1 MLLCL
6 LVLLVFCLSKYFILY
21 TGFEFEFA
29 NWFEPSLVTFQ
40 CLSGW
45 MVIPSGFTYM
55 NSIHYMKKMDKKWT
69 HNVSQKSSR

>member
-29 NWFEPSLVTFQ
+29 NQAWLHFNAFQ
-40 CLSGW
+40 DGW
-45 MVIPSGFTYM
+45 
-55 NSIHYMKKMDKKWT
+55 
-69 HNVSQKSSR
+69 